1 MSHQNNENYLLT
13 SEGLGNVQA
22 EHLSF
27 LEEICNNDRIN
38 GVPVL
43 KASIYEFIQILNN
56 MYLQHVLQEV
66 EESA

>member
-1 MSHQNNENYLLT
+1 MSHQNDENNLLT
-13 SEGLGNVQA
+13 SESLGNVQA

-27 LEEICNNDRIN
+27 LEEICDDNKIN

-66 EESA
+66 EETA